1 MAVTWGPLFVL
12 SIVERVV
19 TGRVPSIDWSVHAR
33 LLVTIPLLFAADA
46 SLHWRSRKAIE
57 VFFEEGWASD
67 QPERIAKIIG
77 CAERLR
83 DAVAPEVILLAL
95 ALIGGQAVVWRV
107 GGLRSFASGLL
118 LDPQQVAPK
127 YWYALVSL
135 PVFQFLLFRAL
146 WRWGIWVQ
154 LLWRLS
160 RLRLRPIPTHPDL
173 AGGLLFLSLPIDG
186 FACIVAGLSATQAGV
201 YANQIIF
208 EDAAISS
215 FTSKVV
221 IFTLAAVLL
230 GLGPLVV
237 FAGHLRRCHV
247 LGGIEYDRLA
257 TQYTRLFHARWIDGG
272 SAERSARERRYPGAG
287 RRRHLVRGRSPH
299 APGAG
304 RTGRGHLGCRRGADA
319 DDPGGAAS
327 RTGRRA
333 AEDDCVRGARPRLT
347 PRALASWPGAYWP
360 PSRLPSPAI
369 GTTGSCGEVDRGAL
383 RECGG
388 EAIPFGA
395 QLVAEQ
401 PEQLVR
407 ELGGAGADGVRRDR
421 GAELGARLE
430 TAVRVKLQRA
440 LEDRGQRRRK
450 RGDARPLRVPGAG
463 RRLPSADRRTPRPGR
478 SARRSARRGSPA
490 PARTDPRGGRPMPR
504 ACSGD
509 MKPTFPFTTPFWV
522 WDTRSV
528 AFTMPKSSSF
538 TSPRAEIRTFSG
550 EMSR

>member
-1 MAVTWGPLFVL
+1 MSDRAFSLVDGGPLCRLIRRLRWVQPDGRIDYLRACLVVVAVTWGPLFVL

-57 VFFEEGWASD
+57 VLFEEGWASD

-77 CAERLR
+77 FAERLR

-107 GGLRSFASGLL
+107 GGLRAFASGLL

-146 WRWGIWVQ
+146 WRWGIWAQ

-257 TQYTRLFHARWIDGG
+257 TQYTRLFHARWIDGAPRSDLLG
-272 SAERSARERRYPGAG
+272 SA
-287 RRRHLVRGRSPH
+287 
-299 APGAG
+299 
-304 RTGRGHLGCRRGADA
+304 DIQ
-319 DDPGGAAS
+319 
-327 RTGRRA
+327 
-333 AEDDCVRGARPRLT
+333 
-347 PRALASWPGAYWP
+347 ALADVDTSCEVVHHMRPVPVA
-360 PSRLPSPAI
+360 PAAAI
-369 GTTGSCGEVDRGAL
+369 LLAVAAL
-383 RECGG
+383 
-388 EAIPFGA
+388 APMIP
-395 QLVAEQ
+395 VA
-401 PEQLVR
+401 L
-407 ELGGAGADGVRRDR
+407 
-421 GAELGARLE
+421 
-430 TAVRVKLQRA
+430 
-440 LEDRGQRRRK
+440 
-450 RGDARPLRVPGAG
+450 LRVPVAE
-463 RRLPSADRRTPRPGR
+463 LLKTIA
-478 SARRSARRGSPA
+478 
-490 PARTDPRGGRPMPR
+490 
-504 ACSGD
+504 
-509 MKPTFPFTTPFWV
+509 
-522 WDTRSV
+522 SV
-528 AFTMPKSSSF
+528 VL
-538 TSPRAEIRTFSG
+538 G
-550 EMSR
+550 HG